1 MNNSPHR
8 HGLFPCSG
16 RYPSKDLLTRRE
28 MLFKSAGGL
37 GGIALTMLLSQTG
50 LSRLG
55 AAGAAPGNWQP
66 SLAARSPQFPAKAK
80 NVILLYMGGGP
91 SQIDMF
97 DPKPLLKK
105 FDGQRSPFAIEQ
117 RDLHSAAKVMASPFS
132 FKPYGQCGMEV
143 SELLPHTAGVVDD
156 LALVRSGVTNR
167 IDHGEALL
175 MMHTGRP
182 ISGFPTMGSWIT
194 YGLGTENQNLPAYV
208 SMPEGPSE
216 RVRNATS
223 SGWLPAL
230 YQGTPMNVDG
240 KTPFYY
246 LNRDADAKF
255 KDDNQEKFRQ
265 LTQALNRNHLQGRK
279 EVTQLDA
286 RIQNYELAARMQ
298 LEAMRQVDIAKET
311 DATRALYGIGN
322 NLPTDSFG
330 RRCLVARRLV
340 ESGVRFVHVMRN
352 DWDHHGNL
360 TRGLRKSCLETDQ
373 PIAGLIRD
381 LKSRGLFEETLVI
394 WTGEF
399 GRLPVVEGS
408 DGRDHNPFGYSFW
421 MAGGGVKGGTIYGST
436 DDFGYRAV
444 ENPVTVADFHATVLD
459 RLGFDHKKLIYEFE
473 GREETLTGVEKARV
487 VRDLLV

>member
-1 MNNSPHR
+1 M
-8 HGLFPCSG
+8 FPCSG
-16 RYPSKDLLTRRE
+16 RYRSNDLMTRRE

-37 GGIALTMLLSQTG
+37 GGIALTCLLSQLG
-50 LSRLG
+50 LANLTAGPLPSRR
-55 AAGAAPGNWQP
+55 QP
-66 SLAARSPQFPAKAK
+66 SLTARPPQFPARAK

-91 SQIDMF
+91 SHLDMF

-105 FDGQRSPFAIEQ
+105 YDGQRSPFAIEQ

-132 FKPYGQCGMEV
+132 FGKYGQCGMDV
-143 SELLPHTAGVVDD
+143 SELLPHTATVVDD
-156 LALVRSGVTNR
+156 LALVRSGVTTR

-194 YGLGTENQNLPAYV
+194 YGLGSENQNLPAYV
-208 SMPEGPSE
+208 SMPDGPSE

-240 KTPFYY
+240 GTPFSF
-246 LNRDADAKF
+246 LNPDLDARF
-255 KDDNQEKFRQ
+255 TEEHPEKFRR
-265 LTQALNRNHLQGRK
+265 LTQALNRRHLVGRE
-279 EVTQLDA
+279 EVSQLDA

-298 LEAMRQVDIAKET
+298 LEAMQQVDIGKET
-311 DATRALYGIGN
+311 AATRELYGIGSGK
-322 NLPTDSFG
+322 PTDSFG

-340 ESGVRFVHVMRN
+340 EAGVRFVHVMRN
-352 DWDHHGNL
+352 DWDHHGDL
-360 TRGLRKSCLETDQ
+360 TKKLAKSCLETDQ
-373 PIAGLIRD
+373 PIAGLLKD
-381 LKSRGLFEETLVI
+381 LKGRGLLDETLVL

-399 GRLPVVEGS
+399 GRLPVAEGT

-421 MAGGGVKGGTIYGST
+421 MAGGGVKGGTIYGAT
-436 DDFGYRAV
+436 DDFGYRAT

-459 RLGFDHKKLIYEFE
+459 RLGFDHQQLTYDFE
-473 GREETLTGVEKARV
+473 GRTETLIGVEKARV
-487 VRDLLV
+487 VRDILL